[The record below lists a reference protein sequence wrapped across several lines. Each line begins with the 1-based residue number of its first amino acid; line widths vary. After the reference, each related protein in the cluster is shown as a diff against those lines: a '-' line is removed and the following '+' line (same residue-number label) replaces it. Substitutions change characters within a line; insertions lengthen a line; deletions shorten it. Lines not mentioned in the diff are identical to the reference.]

1 MKSLFLFSLL
11 ILIFTQG
18 FSQKKY
24 AQYVN
29 PFIGTGGHGHTFPG
43 TTVPFGMV
51 QLSPDTRKDGS
62 WDGCSGYHY
71 SDSLIYGF
79 THTHLSGTGCSD
91 FGDILLMPSPY
102 STSINLKK
110 YEAAFSHKNETAS
123 AGYYKVKFDNG
134 ITCELTSTTRV
145 GIHKYEFAKKQI
157 PAIILDLTHRD
168 ETLESYV
175 KIIGKRQIEG
185 TRLSKAWVSKQ
196 HIYYVAE
203 FSEDFEWEIFLNE
216 QSQKEVLLKDNYYS
230 GKNVK
235 AIFSFPNKEGKA
247 IMVKVGISNVSVE
260 GARKNLEKEAT
271 HWEFEKYKNAAENE
285 WETELSKIQVTD
297 KNKNKLSIFYT
308 ALYHCMIHPSIAN
321 DVDGN
326 YRGRD
331 FKIHKAEGYNYYSV
345 FSLWDTYRALHPLF
359 TLIDKTR
366 TEDFIKTFIAQYEQG
381 GRLPVWELASNETD
395 CMIGYHSVSVIADA
409 YQKGIKGFDAE
420 KALEAMKNS
429 AMEDRLG
436 LAAYKKNNMI
446 TVDDESESVS
456 RTLEYAYDDWCI
468 AQMAK
473 SMGKENDYKTFI
485 YRAQAWKNL
494 FDKQITFFRAR
505 KNGAWQNP
513 FDPKQVNNNFTE
525 GNSWQYSFYVPQDME
540 TLIELHGG
548 KNALAFKL
556 DKLFSASSITTG
568 RTQADI
574 TGLIGQYAH
583 GNEPSH
589 HIAYLY
595 NYTGRYNKTVKLID
609 TICTNFYTNAPDGL
623 IGNEDCGQMS
633 AWYIFSSMGFYPVC
647 PGSTNYVL
655 GKPQFNEVKLNVYN
669 NKTLTITKPIE
680 YNYKNANGT
689 QFSLN
694 NNKFNELFINH
705 EQIMNGG
712 SLSFN
717 AANEKIVSD
726 SLSSRFITPSSKI
739 VDSLLVSAPIFKN
752 TINIFNDT
760 LKIVIINSNKKSKV
774 LYRILGT
781 EKFITYKSPFII
793 TKSCAVET
801 FEQLGKSKSSTVIA
815 QFYKRPNKWKVRLTN
830 NYNSQYTA
838 GGDFGLIDG
847 VRGDTNWKK
856 GNWQGYQPKDV
867 EAIVELDK
875 LMDINSVKAGFLQ
888 DSRSWILFPTE
899 FEIYTSVDG
908 LVYNHAI
915 TFKNKKD
922 PKDEEVT
929 LQELGGEINVF
940 NKQIKFV
947 KIVAKNFGKLPEW
960 HQGKGEDAFIF
971 IDEILIE

>member
-1 MKSLFLFSLL
+1 MRILFCISLFL
-11 ILIFTQG
+11 ILTKS
-18 FSQKKY
+18 FSQKNY

-43 TTVPFGMV
+43 ATVPFGMV
-51 QLSPDTRKDGS
+51 QLSPDTRRDGS

-71 SDSLIYGF
+71 SDSIIYGF
-79 THTHLSGTGCSD
+79 SHTHLSGTGCSD
-91 FGDILLMPSPY
+91 FGDILLMPTPY
-102 STSINLKK
+102 SATINLKN
-110 YEAAFSHKNETAS
+110 YEATFSHKNENAS
-123 AGYYKVKFDNG
+123 AGYYQIKFDNG
-134 ITCELTSTTRV
+134 IESELTSTTRV
-145 GIHKYEFAKKQI
+145 GIHKYQFDKKQV

-175 KIIGKRQIEG
+175 KIAGKRQIEG
-185 TRLSKAWVSKQ
+185 SRVSKAWATKQ
-196 HIYYVAE
+196 FIYYVAE
-203 FSEDFEWEIFLNE
+203 FSEDFEWEVFLNE

-235 AIFSFPNKEGKA
+235 ALFSFPNKEGKA
-247 IMVKVGISNVSVE
+247 ILVRVGISNVSVE
-260 GARKNLEKEAT
+260 GARKNLEAEAN
-271 HWEFEKYKNAAENE
+271 HWDFEKYKSAASKL
-285 WETELSKIQVTD
+285 WDSELNKIQITES
-297 KNKNKLSIFYT
+297 NKNKLSIFYT
-308 ALYHCMIHPSIAN
+308 ALYHCMIHPSVAN

-331 FKIHKAEGYNYYSV
+331 FKIHKADGYNYYSV

-359 TLIDKTR
+359 TIIDKKR

-409 YQKGIKGFDAE
+409 YQKGIRDFDAE
-420 KALEAMKNS
+420 KAFAAMKNS

-473 SMGKENDYKTFI
+473 SLGKEKDYKTFV
-485 YRAQAWKNL
+485 YRSQAWKNL

-505 KNGAWQNP
+505 KNGGWQNP

-548 KNALAFKL
+548 KNNLEFKL
-556 DKLFSASSITTG
+556 DKLFSASTQTTG

-589 HIAYLY
+589 HIAYLF
-595 NYTGRYNKTVKLID
+595 NYTGKYNKTVKIID
-609 TICTNFYTNAPDGL
+609 TICNHFYTNTPDGL

-633 AWYIFSSMGFYPVC
+633 AWYVFSSMGFYPVC
-647 PGSTNYVL
+647 PGSTDYVL
-655 GKPQFNEVKLNVYN
+655 GKPQFKEIKINLHNQ
-669 NKTLTITKPIE
+669 KTLSITKPND
-680 YNYKNANGT
+680 YNFKNANGT
-689 QFSLN
+689 QFILN
-694 NNKFNELFINH
+694 KTNFSDLFISH
-705 EQIMNGG
+705 QKIMNGG
-712 SLSFN
+712 NLVFN
-717 AANEKIVSD
+717 ASKESIIND
-726 SLSSRFITPSSKI
+726 SLSKRFITPPSKI
-739 VDSLLVSAPIFKN
+739 TDSLLVSAPIFKN
-752 TINIFNDT
+752 TINTFNDT
-760 LKIVIINSNKKSKV
+760 LKIVIINNNKKSKV
-774 LYRILGT
+774 MYRISGNDKLV
-781 EKFITYKSPFII
+781 TYRTPFII
-793 TKSCAVET
+793 TNSCTIEA
-801 FEQLGKSKSSTVIA
+801 FEQLGKNKSASVKA
-815 QFYKRPNKWKVRLTN
+815 QFFKRPNKWKVKLKN

-838 GGDFGLIDG
+838 GGDLGLIDG
-847 VRGDTNWKK
+847 IRGDVNWKK
-856 GNWQGYQPKDV
+856 GNWQGFQPYDV

-875 LMDINSVKAGFLQ
+875 LTDINSVKAGFLQ

-899 FEIYTSVDG
+899 LEIYTSKDG
-908 LVYNHAI
+908 VNFDQVV

-929 LQELGGEINVF
+929 LQELGGQININ

-947 KIVAKNFGKLPEW
+947 KIIAKNFGKLPDW

-971 IDEILIE
+971 IDEIIIE

>member
-1 MKSLFLFSLL
+1 MKLLFSICFSVSLL
-11 ILIFTQG
+11 QS
-18 FSQKKY
+18 FSQNKY
-24 AQYVN
+24 TKYVN

-43 TTVPFGMV
+43 ATVPFGMV
-51 QLSPDTRKDGS
+51 QLSPDTRRDGS

-91 FGDILLMPSPY
+91 FGDILLMPTPY
-102 STSINLKK
+102 STAINLKN
-110 YEAAFSHKNETAS
+110 YEAKFSHKNEKAS

-134 ITCELTSTTRV
+134 ISTELTTTTRV
-145 GIHKYEFAKKQI
+145 GIHRYEFAKKI
-157 PAIILDLTHRD
+157 TPSIILDLTHRD
-168 ETLESYV
+168 ETLESYI
-175 KIIGKRQIEG
+175 KILGKRQIEG
-185 TRLSKAWVSKQ
+185 TRLSKAWATNQ
-196 HIYYVAE
+196 RIYFVVE

-216 QSQKEVLLKDNYYS
+216 RSQKDNLLKDNYYS

-235 AIFSFPNKEGKA
+235 SVFFFRGSEGKE
-247 IMVKVGISNVSVE
+247 IVVKVGISNVSIE
-260 GARKNLEKEAT
+260 GARKNLEKET
-271 HWEFEKYKNAAENE
+271 PHWDFEKYKKEAEKN
-285 WETELSKIQVTD
+285 WESELKKIEVND
-297 KNKNKLSIFYT
+297 KDKNKLSVFYT

-331 FKIHKAEGYNYYSV
+331 FKIHNADGYNYYSV

-395 CMIGYHSVSVIADA
+395 CMIGYHSVSVISDA
-409 YQKGIKGFDAE
+409 YQKGIKGFDAA

-473 SMGKENDYKTFI
+473 SLGKEYDYKNFI
-485 YRAQAWKNL
+485 YRSQTWKNL
-494 FDKQITFFRAR
+494 FDKQITFFRPR

-525 GNSWQYSFYVPQDME
+525 GNSWQYSFYVPHDME

-548 KNALAFKL
+548 KSGLEFKL
-556 DKLFSASSITTG
+556 DKLFSASTKTTG

-595 NYTGRYNKTVKLID
+595 NYTGKYNKTVKLVD
-609 TICTNFYTNAPDGL
+609 TICNNFYTNTPDGL

-633 AWYIFSSMGFYPVC
+633 AWYIFSSLGFYPVC
-647 PGSTNYVL
+647 PGSKDYVL
-655 GKPQFNEVKLNVYN
+655 GKPQFNNIKLNLHN
-669 NKTLTITKPIE
+669 GKTMNITKPID
-680 YNYKNANGT
+680 YNSLNANGT

-694 NNKFNELFINH
+694 KNNFNELFISH
-705 EQIMNGG
+705 QQLMNGG
-712 SLSFN
+712 NLNFN
-717 AANEKIVSD
+717 ASKEKVIID
-726 SLSSRFITPSSKI
+726 SLSKIFITPSSKI
-739 VDSLLVSAPIFKN
+739 TDSLLVSAPIFKN
-752 TINIFNDT
+752 TTNIFNDT
-760 LKIVIINSNKKSKV
+760 LKVVLINSNKKSKV
-774 LYRILGT
+774 LYRFAGE
-781 EKFITYKSPFII
+781 EKFNTYKTPFII
-793 TKSCAVET
+793 TKSYKIEIY
-801 FEQLGKSKSSTVIA
+801 EQLGKSKSSIVSA
-815 QFYKRPNKWKVRLTN
+815 KFFKRPNKWKVKLTN
-830 NYNSQYTA
+830 EYNSQYTA
-838 GGDFGLIDG
+838 GGDIGLIDG
-847 VRGDTNWKK
+847 VRGDVNWKK
-856 GNWQGYQPKDV
+856 GNWQGYQPHDV

-875 LMDINSVKAGFLQ
+875 LMDIISVKAGFLQ

-899 FEIYTSVDG
+899 LEIFTSVDG
-908 LVYNHAI
+908 LQYNQVM

-922 PKDEEVT
+922 PRDENIT
-929 LQELGGEINVF
+929 LQELGGQINIF

-971 IDEILIE
+971 IDEIIIE